1 MKQELLT
8 DALGT
13 LDADII
19 GDYLATEKKLKKRRA
34 KRFVSALAACLAF
47 MIVAIPVV
55 SMALK
60 RQPLPPDTT
69 SEGTESPNPPAVDD
83 NHDRGPLWHG
93 VMTRKSLYD
102 ILEKIDDNDTSVF
115 TLTLTHTGKIPGEFV
130 YNGRLLSDIRY
141 EYENREKTL
150 ERLRFFKKHLEQ
162 NELPAY
168 DGAPTA
174 SSPEYLAE
182 LQNKY
187 ADLIERYTK
196 DGRIDTESLDADID
210 DMSYSFGFHEPREY
224 SAAVR
229 AFKLSFAEKYCAE
242 LKSAGINCSVEKE
255 TLYLFATKSE
265 LGRAFDALSDT
276 SSCYLSI
283 ARKMQYESDAGLLDD
298 IAPIEYTAS
307 ELADADL
314 KKLTV
319 SNYYISVDEY
329 YVGHSAFRD
338 HNLYRDTDYLAK
350 VLSLLVTEANRRND
364 NIVVRI
370 TIPGMRA
377 DPEYDWKTEDVLSRN
392 SDMFKNFASW
402 DRGVGFTLAPENL
415 TPEFICALSN
425 TRGFT
430 SITISSTSEY
440 YVPLTD

>member
-196 DGRIDTESLDADID
+196 GGRIDTESLDADIENILC
-210 DMSYSFGFHEPREY
+210 FGSHEPREY

-276 SSCYLSI
+276 SSCYL
-283 ARKMQYESDAGLLDD
+283 
-298 IAPIEYTAS
+298 
-307 ELADADL
+307 
-314 KKLTV
+314 
-319 SNYYISVDEY
+319 
-329 YVGHSAFRD
+329 
-338 HNLYRDTDYLAK
+338 
-350 VLSLLVTEANRRND
+350 
-364 NIVVRI
+364 
-370 TIPGMRA
+370 
-377 DPEYDWKTEDVLSRN
+377 
-392 SDMFKNFASW
+392 
-402 DRGVGFTLAPENL
+402 
-415 TPEFICALSN
+415 
-425 TRGFT
+425 
-430 SITISSTSEY
+430 
-440 YVPLTD
+440 

>member
-115 TLTLTHTGKIPGEFV
+115 TFTLTYAGKIPGEFV
-130 YNGRLLSDIRY
+130 YNGRLMSDIRNKY
-141 EYENREKTL
+141 EEREKTL
-150 ERLRFFKKHLEQ
+150 ERLRLFKKHLEQ

-196 DGRIDTESLDADID
+196 DGRIDTESLDADIENILC
-210 DMSYSFGFHEPREY
+210 FGSHEPREY

-255 TLYLFATKSE
+255 TLYLFATKRE

-276 SSCYLSI
+276 SSCYLSF
-283 ARKMQYESDAGLLDD
+283 AYKMQYESDAGLLDD

-307 ELADADL
+307 ELAGADL

-329 YVGHSAFRD
+329 YVDHSAFRD

-392 SDMFKNFASW
+392 SDIFKNFELG
-402 DRGVGFTLAPENL
+402 DRGIEFTLSPEDL
-415 TPEFICALSN
+415 TPEFICELSN
-425 TRGFT
+425 TRGFR
-430 SITISSTSEY
+430 SIAILSLRQY
-440 YVPLTD
+440 YAPPTD

>member
-150 ERLRFFKKHLEQ
+150 ERLRCL
-162 NELPAY
+162 
-168 DGAPTA
+168 
-174 SSPEYLAE
+174 
-182 LQNKY
+182 
-187 ADLIERYTK
+187 
-196 DGRIDTESLDADID
+196 
-210 DMSYSFGFHEPREY
+210 
-224 SAAVR
+224 
-229 AFKLSFAEKYCAE
+229 
-242 LKSAGINCSVEKE
+242 
-255 TLYLFATKSE
+255 
-265 LGRAFDALSDT
+265 
-276 SSCYLSI
+276 
-283 ARKMQYESDAGLLDD
+283 
-298 IAPIEYTAS
+298 
-307 ELADADL
+307 
-314 KKLTV
+314 
-319 SNYYISVDEY
+319 
-329 YVGHSAFRD
+329 
-338 HNLYRDTDYLAK
+338 
-350 VLSLLVTEANRRND
+350 
-364 NIVVRI
+364 
-370 TIPGMRA
+370 
-377 DPEYDWKTEDVLSRN
+377 
-392 SDMFKNFASW
+392 
-402 DRGVGFTLAPENL
+402 
-415 TPEFICALSN
+415 
-425 TRGFT
+425 
-430 SITISSTSEY
+430 
-440 YVPLTD
+440 

>member
-1 MKQELLT
+1 
-8 DALGT
+8 
-13 LDADII
+13 
-19 GDYLATEKKLKKRRA
+19 
-34 KRFVSALAACLAF
+34 
-47 MIVAIPVV
+47 
-55 SMALK
+55 MALK

-69 SEGTESPNPPAVDD
+69 SEGTGDPDD
-83 NHDRGPLWHG
+83 CSHAHSHLWHG

-115 TLTLTHTGKIPGEFV
+115 TFTLTYAGKIPGEFV
-130 YNGRLLSDIRY
+130 YNGRLMSDIRNKY
-141 EYENREKTL
+141 EEREKTL
-150 ERLRFFKKHLEQ
+150 ERLRLFKKHLEQ

-174 SSPEYLAE
+174 SNPEYLAE
-182 LQNKY
+182 LQSKY
-187 ADLIERYTK
+187 ADLIEIYTK
-196 DGRIDTESLDADID
+196 DGRIDTESLDADIENILC
-210 DMSYSFGFHEPREY
+210 FGSHEPREY

-229 AFKLSFAEKYCAE
+229 AFKRSFAEKYCAE

-255 TLYLFATKSE
+255 TLYLFATKRE

-329 YVGHSAFRD
+329 YVDHSAFRD
-338 HNLYRDTDYLAK
+338 HNLYRDTDYLANYLAK

-364 NIVVRI
+364 DIGI
-370 TIPGMRA
+370 SIIIPGMRA

>member
-1 MKQELLT
+1 MKKDLLT

-34 KRFVSALAACLAF
+34 KRFVSVLAACLAF

-60 RQPLPPDTT
+60 RQPLPPDIT
-69 SEGTESPNPPAVDD
+69 SGGTGDPDD
-83 NHDRGPLWHG
+83 CSHAQSHLWHG

-115 TLTLTHTGKIPGEFV
+115 TFTLTYAGKIPGEFV
-130 YNGRLLSDIRY
+130 YNGRLMSDIRNKY
-141 EYENREKTL
+141 EEREKTL
-150 ERLRFFKKHLEQ
+150 ERLRLFKKHLEQ

-174 SSPEYLAE
+174 SNPEYLAE
-182 LQNKY
+182 LQSKY

-229 AFKLSFAEKYCAE
+229 AFKRSFAEKYCAE

-255 TLYLFATKSE
+255 TLYLFATKRE

-276 SSCYLSI
+276 SSCYLSF
-283 ARKMQYESDAGLLDD
+283 AYKMQYESDAGLLDD

-307 ELADADL
+307 ELAGADL
-314 KKLTV
+314 KKLFV
-319 SNYYISVDEY
+319 YNYYIYANEY
-329 YVGHSAFRD
+329 YVNYSEF
-338 HNLYRDTDYLAK
+338 TDYDLCPDANYLANYLAK

-364 NIVVRI
+364 DIGI
-370 TIPGMRA
+370 SIIIPGMRA

-392 SDMFKNFASW
+392 SDIFKNFELG
-402 DRGVGFTLAPENL
+402 DRGIEFTLSPEDL
-415 TPEFICALSN
+415 TPEFICELSN
-425 TRGFT
+425 TRGFR
-430 SITISSTSEY
+430 SIAILSLRQY
-440 YVPLTD
+440 YAPPTD